1 MGDTRE
7 DNGRFL
13 PGCKP
18 GPGRPRRAIE
28 ATYLAAISEA
38 CPPDRWKAIVEQAV
52 HDAEEGDPKARAWLA
67 GYLAG
72 PPSGDGLI
80 QLAAHEAAGTD
91 PIEAIAD
98 DLASKALIGSL
109 ASSLRAI
116 EGPFPPEGR

>member
-1 MGDTRE
+1 VIEQDYLAELADGVPMDRW
-7 DNGRFL
+7 
-13 PGCKP
+13 
-18 GPGRPRRAIE
+18 RAIVQR
-28 ATYLAAISEA
+28 AVTAA
-38 CPPDRWKAIVEQAV
+38 EQG
-52 HDAEEGDPKARAWLA
+52 DAKARAWLA

-116 EGPFPPEGR
+116 EGPFPPARK